1 MRNLIV
7 LLFSTLVAVYATL
20 AMGGETLPNL
30 VISGFSWAEN
40 LVFDGYGSLFVC
52 DSVRGEIWK
61 INLCKNGSAY
71 CSQLQLTDG
80 LSSVGGM
87 QIPPDGQTIYAGA
100 TLDDGKTHVLISTEA
115 HPVGKASYKILAQTK
130 FQPNGVA
137 ADWSSNVLYYTFE
150 GRSNDPGALMK
161 FDLNTN
167 VETTAYPGLGG
178 ADGAWFDE
186 NSKLLYVGL
195 LTDKTVKVFNTSVGV
210 TDPAFLV
217 GTYPALSSLDKTHM
231 LDDLTLFDPAQGFSS
246 NTVLLGADWLG
257 SAVRKFDLAGNSI
270 VSIPPPAG
278 VDKFYQITS
287 VRWGKGPGFDP
298 NSVYVTEG
306 GGMLDRQTN
315 RRVIQIKM
323 K

>member
-1 MRNLIV
+1 MVLVSAVIAIV
-7 LLFSTLVAVYATL
+7 VSIASA
-20 AMGGETLPNL
+20 ADGLPNL
-30 VISGFSWAEN
+30 LIPGFSWAEN
-40 LVFDGYGSLFVC
+40 LVFDGYGNLFVC

-61 INLCKNGSAY
+61 INLCENGTKY
-71 CSQLQLTDG
+71 CKRLQLTDG

-87 QIPPDGQTIYAGA
+87 QIPPDGKTIYAGA
-100 TLDDGKTHVLISTEA
+100 TLDDGKTHVLMSTEA
-115 HPVGKASYKILAQTK
+115 NPVGKASFKVLGQTK

-137 ADWSSNVLYYTFE
+137 ADWKNNVLYYTFE

-167 VETTAYPGLGG
+167 TETTAYPGLGG

-195 LTDKTVKVFNTSVGV
+195 LTDKTVKVFNTSVPV
-210 TDPAFLV
+210 DDAAFLV
-217 GTYPALSSLDKTHM
+217 GTYPAMSALDKTHM
-231 LDDLTLFDPAQGFSS
+231 LDDLTLLDPSQPFSAD
-246 NTVLLGADWLG
+246 TVILGADWLG

-270 VSIPPPAG
+270 ESISPPAG
-278 VDKFYQITS
+278 VDSFYQITS

-298 NSVYVTEG
+298 DSIYVTEG
-306 GGMLDRQTN
+306 GGVVDKQTN